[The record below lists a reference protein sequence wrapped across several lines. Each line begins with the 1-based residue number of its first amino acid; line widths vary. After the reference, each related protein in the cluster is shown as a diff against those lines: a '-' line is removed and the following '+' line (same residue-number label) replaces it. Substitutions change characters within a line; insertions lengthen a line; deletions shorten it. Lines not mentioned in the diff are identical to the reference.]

1 MNNNDDDDEEIN
13 TINIH
18 FLLEMKN
25 SVQRQN
31 EYIYYLKEEIDNN
44 NNFYKQ
50 LTTINNT
57 ITVNPMNDS
66 CFVKLIGKKVNNDKI
81 IKEINN
87 ILNDTCKHDIVE
99 DYIETGVERDMLKIL
114 FCSKCNL
121 TM

>member
-1 MNNNDDDDEEIN
+1 MSNTDEDIN

-18 FLLEMKN
+18 FLLEMKK
-25 SVQRQN
+25 SVQQQN
-31 EYIYYLKEEIDNN
+31 EYIYYLKEEIDNY

-57 ITVNPMNDS
+57 ITVNPMIDS
-66 CFVKLIGKKVNNDKI
+66 CFVKLIEKKVNNDKI

-87 ILNDTCKHDIVE
+87 ILNDNCKHDIVE
-99 DYIETGVERDMLKIL
+99 DYIETGVDRDMLKIH